1 MTTMRN
7 ALKKAGIKT
16 PAERIE
22 DLARAALDASPDH
35 LTPAVEQFLNA
46 VRYDADLLWAMFER
60 NADAE
65 ARSILRRIRGERG
78 QGVVVPHASNA
89 PLPRPR
95 QPARGF
101 SAIAS
106 AAKSATVVYLSRQT
120 EIGKPLGECTRAD
133 LETLSSIHARHRWLY
148 DAIARS
154 MPPTGQVATFYDD
167 RAIADLD
174 SKWNGARS

>member
-1 MTTMRN
+1 MTAMRS

-22 DLARAALDASPDH
+22 DLARAALDASPDQ

-46 VRYDADLLWAMFER
+46 VRYDADLLWTMFER

-78 QGVVVPHASNA
+78 QLESATHISVA
-89 PLPRPR
+89 PSPRSQ

-106 AAKSATVVYLSRQT
+106 AAKTAGRAYLSRQT

-154 MPPTGQVATFYDD
+154 MPPTGQVAAFYDD